1 MGWIHIKLCIRID
14 YFLHFPFARLVYEPF
29 VVGKVGK
36 EAQKG
41 IPKDVEVYGIV
52 GLEFG
57 DPEDVGEFVIP
68 TDMDFVF
75 LFRISI
81 HDLLALD
88 EFLVH
93 ELKEVGVIEM
103 LEDSFGRVAAI
114 TIFSEGE
121 QELWKL
127 VIEVFRV
134 LQVFFGFSFCFD
146 KVVDVGKVFD
156 GAMCDLWWG
165 DGFRQRRQGTVEHL
179 ERVGNE
185 KWAVVDGGPYF
196 FNIIS

>member
-1 MGWIHIKLCIRID
+1 M
-14 YFLHFPFARLVYEPF
+14 
-29 VVGKVGK
+29 
-36 EAQKG
+36 
-41 IPKDVEVYGIV
+41 YGIV

-121 QELWKL
+121 QEL
-127 VIEVFRV
+127 
-134 LQVFFGFSFCFD
+134 
-146 KVVDVGKVFD
+146 
-156 GAMCDLWWG
+156 
-165 DGFRQRRQGTVEHL
+165 
-179 ERVGNE
+179 
-185 KWAVVDGGPYF
+185 
-196 FNIIS
+196 